1 MLWPQLSWDHGI
13 VAWWEPGRVCAPVP
27 LLSQGL
33 LPSESKHRKEML
45 ETCREGAFNSLF
57 VCFAIIKCNY
67 ILHIYSLMKLSL
79 LTSRETATETNGT
92 WNAEQVKCTRRL
104 FLAHI
109 IDKAGILCSRW
120 WFSPTWEAT
129 WWFNN
134 PGWLR
139 LCHFQHNFSKAS
151 VVFST
156 LVIQKNLEKHVWEI
170 STDPALALPR
180 TLSHGDFSYRG
191 GWKTWL
197 CLCA

>member
-1 MLWPQLSWDHGI
+1 MGSWNCGMTGT
-13 VAWWEPGRVCAPVP
+13 WKSVCTHPSP
-27 LLSQGL
+27 LSQGL
-33 LPSESKHRKEML
+33 LPSKFKHRKEMS

-67 ILHIYSLMKLSL
+67 ILHIYSLMKLSS

-109 IDKAGILCSRW
+109 IDKAGVLCSWW
-120 WFSPTWEAT
+120 WFFPIWGAT

-139 LCHFQHNFSKAS
+139 DLSFFN
-151 VVFST
+151 T
-156 LVIQKNLEKHVWEI
+156 I
-170 STDPALALPR
+170 SLKPLWW
-180 TLSHGDFSYRG
+180 SHPSHPEELGEACVGYCCRP
-191 GWKTWL
+191 
-197 CLCA
+197 CLGIA

>member
-1 MLWPQLSWDHGI
+1 MELWHDGNLGEYVHHSSP
-13 VAWWEPGRVCAPVP
+13 
-27 LLSQGL
+27 LSQGL
-33 LPSESKHRKEML
+33 LFNKSKHRKEML

-57 VCFAIIKCNY
+57 VCFAITRCNY
-67 ILHIYSLMKLSL
+67 ILHIYSLTKLSS

-109 IDKAGILCSRW
+109 IDKAGVLCSW
-120 WFSPTWEAT
+120 LWFAPIWGAT

-139 LCHFQHNFSKAS
+139 ICHFQHNFSKAS
-151 VVFST
+151 VVFAPIA
-156 LVIQKNLEKHVWEI
+156 IQKSVEKHVWEI
-170 STDPALALPR
+170 SIDHALALPG
-180 TLSHGDFSYRG
+180 TLSHGDSSHRE

-197 CLCA
+197 CLWA